1 MALVTSFVVLLQPL
15 ALVMTSPSFENL
27 VTILAGWTFAP
38 KRTVTAMLQA
48 AGAVGLK
55 HHSAFH
61 RLFASARWS
70 RDRLGLVVF
79 GMLTSWL
86 GDDAVMLAL
95 DDTLARKRGLK
106 IFGVGMHH
114 DPLLSS
120 RGKAITN
127 WGHSWVVLGVIIRFP
142 FWPERAFCLPILFRL
157 YLNKDAAARHRR
169 AYRTRPELAVEM
181 LVLVCQARKTRRFHV
196 VADSAYGGQSVLNH
210 LPTNCD
216 LTSRLLMKARLFGPR
231 PERTAGTNGRPRK
244 RGPQLPT
251 PAEML
256 SERAARM
263 ELDLY
268 GRRDRVRLCDVSG
281 HVYAAPERPLRIVAV
296 EALAG
301 GRGQQAFYSTCWQ
314 ATAVEVLTWYAWRWS
329 IEVAFHDSKQSLG
342 FEEPQGWTRQAVERT
357 APTAMLLYSLIV
369 LWFVREGHRDY
380 RSLNRPWYTTKT
392 QPSFADMLATL
403 RRVSLRAEVLSWGL
417 GGPGSRKVLQ
427 VLENTAALA
436 A

>member
-1 MALVTSFVVLLQPL
+1 MYLVTSFVVLLQPL
-15 ALVMTSPSFENL
+15 AIVMTGPSFDSA
-27 VTILAGWTFAP
+27 VTILTGWVFAP
-38 KRTVTAMLQA
+38 RRTVTSMIAA
-48 AGAVGLK
+48 AGAVGRK

-70 RDRLGLVVF
+70 RDQLGLLVF
-79 GMLTSWL
+79 DMLAPWL
-86 GDDAVMLAL
+86 DGVVMLAL

-106 IFGVGMHH
+106 MFGVGMHH

-127 WGHSWVVLGVIIRFP
+127 WGHSWVVLGVVVRFP
-142 FWPERAFCLPILFRL
+142 LWPQRAFCLPILFRL

-181 LVLVCQARKTRRFHV
+181 LTLLCQARKSRHFHV
-196 VADSAYGGQSVLNH
+196 IADSAYGGQSVLNH
-210 LPTNCD
+210 LPKNCD
-216 LTSRLLMKARLFGPR
+216 LTSRLLLNARLYGPR
-231 PERTAGTNGRPRK
+231 PQRMPGTNGRPRK

-251 PAEML
+251 PAQML
-256 SERAARM
+256 LERAARV

-268 GRRDRVRLCDVSG
+268 GRRDRVRLCDGVG

-296 EALAG
+296 EALSG

-314 ATAVEVLTWYAWRWS
+314 ATAIEILSWYAWRWS

-342 FEEPQGWTRQAVERT
+342 FEEPQGWTRHAVERT
-357 APTAMLLYSLIV
+357 APMAMLLYSLIV
-369 LWFVREGHRDY
+369 LWFVREGHRCY
-380 RSLNRPWYTTKT
+380 RSLERPWYTTKS

-403 RRVSLRAEVLSWGL
+403 RRVSLREQVSSWGL
-417 GGPGSRKVLQ
+417 GGQGSRKVLQ

>member
-142 FWPERAFCLPILFRL
+142 LWPERAFCLPILFRL

-251 PAEML
+251 PAQML

-380 RSLNRPWYTTKT
+380 RSPNRPWYTTKT

>member
-1 MALVTSFVVLLQPL
+1 MYLVTSFLVLLQPL
-15 ALVMTSPSFENL
+15 AIVMTGPSFDSA
-27 VTILAGWTFAP
+27 VTILTGWIFAP
-38 KRTVTAMLQA
+38 RRTVTSMIAA
-48 AGAVGLK
+48 AGAVGRK

-70 RDRLGLVVF
+70 RDQLGLLVF
-79 GMLTSWL
+79 DMLPPWL
-86 GDDAVMLAL
+86 DGVVMLAL
-95 DDTLARKRGLK
+95 DDTLARKRGLNM
-106 IFGVGMHH
+106 FGVGMHH

-127 WGHSWVVLGVIIRFP
+127 WGHSWVVLGVVVRFP
-142 FWPERAFCLPILFRL
+142 LWPQRAFCLPILFRL

-181 LVLVCQARKTRRFHV
+181 LALLCQARKSRHFHV
-196 VADSAYGGQSVLNH
+196 IADSAYGGQSVLNH
-210 LPTNCD
+210 LPKNCD
-216 LTSRLLMKARLFGPR
+216 LTSRLLLNARLYGPR
-231 PERTAGTNGRPRK
+231 PLRMPGTNGRPRK

-251 PAEML
+251 PAQML
-256 SERAARM
+256 LERAARA

-268 GRRDRVRLCDVSG
+268 GRRDRVRLCDAVG

-296 EALAG
+296 EALSG

-314 ATAVEVLTWYAWRWS
+314 ATAIEILSWYAWRWS

-342 FEEPQGWTRQAVERT
+342 FEEPQGWTRHAVERT
-357 APTAMLLYSLIV
+357 APMAMLLYSLIV
-369 LWFVREGHRDY
+369 LWFVREGHRCY
-380 RSLNRPWYTTKT
+380 RSLERPWYTTKS

-403 RRVSLRAEVLSWGL
+403 RRVSLREQVSSWGL
-417 GGPGSRKVLQ
+417 GGQGSRKVLQ

>member
-1 MALVTSFVVLLQPL
+1 MYLVTSFLVLLQPL
-15 ALVMTSPSFENL
+15 AIVMTGPSFDSA
-27 VTILAGWTFAP
+27 VIILTGWIFAP
-38 KRTVTAMLQA
+38 RRTVTSMIAA
-48 AGAVGLK
+48 AGAVGRK

-70 RDRLGLVVF
+70 RDQLGLLVF
-79 GMLTSWL
+79 DMLAPWL
-86 GDDAVMLAL
+86 DGVVMLAL
-95 DDTLARKRGLK
+95 DDTLARKRGLNM
-106 IFGVGMHH
+106 FGVGMHH

-127 WGHSWVVLGVIIRFP
+127 WGHSWVVLGMVVRFP
-142 FWPERAFCLPILFRL
+142 LWPQRAFCLPILFRL

-181 LVLVCQARKTRRFHV
+181 LALLCQARKSRHFHV
-196 VADSAYGGQSVLNH
+196 IADSAYGGQSVLNH
-210 LPTNCD
+210 LPKNCD
-216 LTSRLLMKARLFGPR
+216 LTSRLLLNARLYGPR
-231 PERTAGTNGRPRK
+231 PQRMPGTNGRPRK

-251 PAEML
+251 PAQML
-256 SERAARM
+256 LERAARV

-268 GRRDRVRLCDVSG
+268 GRRDRVRLCDGVG

-296 EALAG
+296 EALSG

-314 ATAVEVLTWYAWRWS
+314 ATAIEILSWYAWRWS

-342 FEEPQGWTRQAVERT
+342 FEEPQGWTRHAVERT
-357 APTAMLLYSLIV
+357 APMAMLLYSLIV
-369 LWFVREGHRDY
+369 LWFVREGHRCY
-380 RSLNRPWYTTKT
+380 RSLERPWYTTKS

-403 RRVSLRAEVLSWGL
+403 RRVSLREQVSSWGL
-417 GGPGSRKVLQ
+417 GGQGSRKVLQ